1 MKKSLIIA
9 GVLVILIIGI
19 FAVKSFTGNSIKEDS
34 NVKEFQVKAFRFGYS
49 PDVIEVNKGDKV
61 KIIIDNTDTLHGI
74 RIPDLGIKG
83 NEVLE
88 FTADKTG
95 EFVWYCTNMCGNGH
109 MQMQG
114 KLIVKWYLFL
124 VFL

>member
-1 MKKSLIIA
+1 MNNKLIISIVIILGLVVTGFLLFKPDFSA
-9 GVLVILIIGI
+9 GY
-19 FAVKSFTGNSIKEDS
+19 AVSQSDA
-34 NVKEFQVKAFRFGYS
+34 KEFTVNAFRFGYS
-49 PDVIEVNKGDKV
+49 PDIIEANKGDSIR
-61 KIIIDNTDTLHGI
+61 IIINNTDALHGM

-95 EFVWYCTNMCGNGH
+95 EFNWYCTNMCGGGH

-114 KLIVKWYLFL
+114 KLIVK
-124 VFL
+124 

>member
-1 MKKSLIIA
+1 MNKIIM
-9 GVLVILIIGI
+9 IIGAVLLLAVAG
-19 FAVKSFTGNSIKEDS
+19 FFFFDGNLTGNAVKAED
-34 NVKEFQVKAFRFGYS
+34 VKEFTIEAFRFGYS
-49 PDVIEVNKGDKV
+49 PDIINVNQGDKV
-61 KIIIDNTDTLHGI
+61 KIYIDNKDTLHGI

-95 EFVWYCTNMCGNGH
+95 EFTWYCTNMCGSGH

-114 KLIVKWYLFL
+114 KLIVR
-124 VFL
+124 